1 MWTRETFV
9 DWEKMASFS
18 PQHWVCLAALV
29 VGSIVLPLL
38 AKNHFSARANR
49 LIAMTLAWVSASGY
63 LLWLVAVL
71 WFDAFNLTR
80 DLPLEFCY
88 LVGILAPAA
97 IAGRSQVLFDF
108 FYYGAFSGVFHAC
121 VTPIFAPHF
130 PHPRF
135 WAFWALH
142 GGVVLTAV
150 FAVVVLGRR
159 PTYLGIFTTVG
170 LLACILLV
178 VIPVNALA
186 DANYFYLRQVPPGS
200 IQESLGP
207 WPWFVSA
214 TLVIGLVNFH
224 LAFLPFVNWRSGK
237 QPIGEP

>member
-9 DWEKMASFS
+9 DWERMASFS
-18 PQHWVCLAALV
+18 PQHWVCLAVLAA
-29 VGSIVLPLL
+29 SAITLPLL
-38 AKNHFSARANR
+38 ARRWFSDSTNR
-49 LIAMTLAWVSASGY
+49 RLGMALAWISASGY
-63 LLWLVAVL
+63 LLWLVAVV
-71 WFDAFNLTR
+71 WFNAFNPTR

-97 IAGRSQVLFDF
+97 IASRSQVLFDF
-108 FYYGAFSGVFHAC
+108 FYYGAFSGVIHAC

-142 GGVVLTAV
+142 GGVVLTAL

-159 PTYLGIFTTVG
+159 PTYVGIFTTVG

-178 VIPVNALA
+178 VMPVNAWV

-200 IQESLGP
+200 IQEALGP
-207 WPWFVSA
+207 WPWFVLA
-214 TLVIGLVNFH
+214 TIGIGLVNFH
-224 LAFLPFVNWRSGK
+224 LAFLPFAIWRAAE
-237 QPIGEP
+237 QPTGQP